1 MNTDCQPKLS
11 IVFLNYNRLAETQ
24 RTVMSLRSLVANRD
38 DIEVIAVDNGSADG
52 TKAYLRSNAYWLTVV
67 EMNHNMGIAGL
78 NEGFKHAI
86 GDYVLV
92 LDDDSHPHDEASL
105 DILISCLDTR
115 PEVGVVACRIESP
128 DGQPVR
134 TWHLPRTDRPG
145 TSMAFVGC
153 GFAIRRKLFERV
165 GWYPERFFLY
175 QNEIEV
181 AICVMREGYQIYY
194 EPRCRVVHRE
204 SITGRASWRQ
214 VFFPTRNTI
223 WIIRRYFPFPEAAY
237 LIFSRLCMGFIRA
250 VQSGEFKWY
259 YKAVKDAFGEQ
270 IKPEVLPQS
279 LYRGLSTFWKQN
291 SLWHQLT
298 ERLSRQRPQS

>member
-1 MNTDCQPKLS
+1 MNTECQPKLS

-223 WIIRRYFPFPEAAY
+223 WIIRRYFPFPGAAY

-259 YKAVKDAFGEQ
+259 YKAVKDAFGEP
-270 IKPEVLPQS
+270 IEAEVLPQS
-279 LYRGLSTFWKQN
+279 LYKGLSTFWKQN

-298 ERLSRQRPQS
+298 ERLSLQRPKS

>member
-1 MNTDCQPKLS
+1 MNTECQPKLS

-24 RTVMSLRSLVANRD
+24 RTVMYLRSLVANRD
-38 DIEVIAVDNGSADG
+38 DIEVIAVDNGSTDG
-52 TKAYLRSNAYWLTVV
+52 TKAYLRSNTYWLTVV

-78 NEGFKHAI
+78 NEGFKHAS
-86 GDYVLV
+86 GAYVLV
-92 LDDDSHPHDEASL
+92 LDDDSHPHDEATL

-128 DGQPVR
+128 GGQPVR
-134 TWHLPRTDRPG
+134 TWHLPRTDHPG
-145 TSMAFVGC
+145 TIMAFVGC

-175 QNEIEV
+175 QNEIEI
-181 AICVMREGYQIYY
+181 AIRVMREDYQIYY

-204 SITGRASWRQ
+204 SPTGRASWRQ

-223 WIIRRYFPFPEAAY
+223 WIIRRYFPFPGAAY
-237 LIFSRLCMGFIRA
+237 LILSRLCMGFIRA

-259 YKAVKDAFGEQ
+259 YKAVKDAFGEP
-270 IKPEVLPQS
+270 IEAEVLPQS
-279 LYRGLSTFWKQN
+279 LYKGLSTFWKQN

-298 ERLSRQRPQS
+298 ERLSLQRPKS